1 MADATFVS
9 RRDNAFREYPPASAQ
24 LAVIIPF
31 YGDLTVFVRKEPSTG
46 WQFPTSTRRS
56 GETILEV
63 ARQLFLGGGYAGT
76 TIASIAEAADV
87 SVETIYKGFGGKP
100 GLVRAISEKGLEGSG
115 PVPAEQRSDEM
126 RSLERDP
133 YRVMQRWGTFTTE
146 VAPLAAPIVLL
157 LRTAA
162 AADPEVAGLLEEL
175 NRARLARMEHN
186 ARELFERG
194 DFREGITLEHARDV
208 LWAYSSPEL
217 YELLVLRQS
226 WPLELY
232 GRFVEEGMIAALL
245 PPRTEREDPR

>member
-1 MADATFVS
+1 
-9 RRDNAFREYPPASAQ
+9 
-24 LAVIIPF
+24 
-31 YGDLTVFVRKEPSTG
+31 
-46 WQFPTSTRRS
+46 
-56 GETILEV
+56 
-63 ARQLFLGGGYAGT
+63 
-76 TIASIAEAADV
+76 
-87 SVETIYKGFGGKP
+87 
-100 GLVRAISEKGLEGSG
+100 
-115 PVPAEQRSDEM
+115 M

-175 NRARLARMEHN
+175 DRARLARMEHN

-217 YELLVLRQS
+217 YRLLVIGRG
-226 WPLELY
+226 WTPEEY
-232 GRFVEEGMIAALL
+232 GQFVGESLIDALL
-245 PPRTEREDPR
+245 ERGPNDAGGGVTR

>member
-1 MADATFVS
+1 MEGNKAPVKPTRKYDSS
-9 RRDNAFREYPPASAQ
+9 RRRRQALRTREA
-24 LAVIIPF
+24 
-31 YGDLTVFVRKEPSTG
+31 
-46 WQFPTSTRRS
+46 
-56 GETILEV
+56 ILEV

-232 GRFVEEGMIAALL
+232 GRFVAEGMIAALL
-245 PPRTEREDPR
+245 PPRTQREDPR